1 MKNMTSNE
9 FHDAVRQG
17 LEEVSRRLASGELD
31 GSGRYYTDEE
41 LAAGAATG
49 KPGTPAK
56 AKSATAASDRASPR
70 LTHPH
75 CDHAT
80 IPGRPSPIPQRVPS
94 APAIIAAE
102 NLLWNLCLQPPPMPE
117 SFSSSMSCAPNP

>member
-49 KPGTPAK
+49 KPRTPAK
-56 AKSATAASDRASPR
+56 PEKATAA
-70 LTHPH
+70 
-75 CDHAT
+75 
-80 IPGRPSPIPQRVPS
+80 
-94 APAIIAAE
+94 
-102 NLLWNLCLQPPPMPE
+102 
-117 SFSSSMSCAPNP
+117 